1 MKKHNLLKVLL
12 IMILVVVLA
21 SWILPVTDI
30 SDAGSFETTNTNGI
44 GLFTLANYFSIG
56 IQIFRNV
63 PLYILAVGG
72 LYGVLHKIP
81 QYRILLDKIVEG
93 FDGKESWF
101 MIIVGVFIA
110 ILSSM
115 AGLSFP
121 IILLFPFVISIILLM
136 GYDKITAAMLTVG
149 SVVAGLIGTVFSNFG
164 VVGAGT
170 SYAPLT
176 DLTNQ
181 FGQFVTG
188 GTYGTNENVWFKLA
202 LLVFSI
208 ALVLINTIIYAKKHR
223 NKNNKVEG
231 IFVPEKVE
239 TKNKSIM
246 PLAIILDLLLVVII
260 LAFISWS
267 LFNID
272 VFDNITKYLVNPT
285 GSDFSKGIYNA
296 FNSILGLTEINS
308 FGNWTLVEASL
319 TIVLASGLIAFV
331 YRKSFNTYIS
341 SFVEGVKKAVI
352 PALLIAVSLIILV
365 ISVDFPLELTILR
378 PILDLNG
385 SVNIFVMGVVALFFS
400 IFIVDPFYVVYTASP
415 YIASVVTASSIGLT
429 ALIWQSMYGLT
440 MLIAPTSFVL
450 LATLSYLGISYG
462 KWLKSIWKLLL
473 ELLAVIILVLL
484 IF

>member
-21 SWILPVTDI
+21 SWILPVTEITDT
-30 SDAGSFETTNTNGI
+30 GYETTTTNGI
-44 GLFTLANYFSIG
+44 GIFTLANYFSIG
-56 IQIFRNV
+56 IQIFRGI

-81 QYRILLDKIVEG
+81 QYRILLDKIVAG
-93 FDGKESWF
+93 FEGKEWLF
-101 MIIVGVFIA
+101 MTIAGIFIA
-110 ILSSM
+110 VLSSM

-121 IILLFPFVISIILLM
+121 IILIFPFVISIILLM

-176 DLTNQ
+176 NLTNQ
-181 FGQFVTG
+181 FGQMVSG

-202 LLVFSI
+202 LLVFSV
-208 ALVLINTIIYAKKHR
+208 ALVLINTIIYAQKQKD
-223 NKNNKVEG
+223 KNNKVEG

-239 TKNKSIM
+239 ANNKSIW

-267 LFNID
+267 LFKVD
-272 VFDNITKYLVNPT
+272 LFDNITKNFVNPT
-285 GSDFSKGIYNA
+285 GNDFSKGIYNA
-296 FNSILGLTEINS
+296 FNSILGLTEANS
-308 FGNWTLVEASL
+308 FGNWTLTEASMAIL
-319 TIVLASGLIAFV
+319 LASGLIAFV
-331 YRKSFNTYIS
+331 YRKSFNSYIS
-341 SFVEGVKKAVI
+341 SFVEGVKKAFI
-352 PALLIAVSLIILV
+352 PALLVAVSFIILII
-365 ISVDFPLELTILR
+365 SFDFPLEITILR
-378 PILDLNG
+378 PIIDMNIDLKF
-385 SVNIFVMGVVALFFS
+385 IMIIVALLFS
-400 IFIVDPFYVVYTASP
+400 IFIVDPFFVVHTASS
-415 YIASVVTASSIGLT
+415 YIASVASASSIGLI
-429 ALIWQSMYGLT
+429 ALIWQSIYGLT
-440 MLIAPTSFVL
+440 MLVTPTSFVL

-473 ELLAVIILVLL
+473 ELLVVIVLVLL